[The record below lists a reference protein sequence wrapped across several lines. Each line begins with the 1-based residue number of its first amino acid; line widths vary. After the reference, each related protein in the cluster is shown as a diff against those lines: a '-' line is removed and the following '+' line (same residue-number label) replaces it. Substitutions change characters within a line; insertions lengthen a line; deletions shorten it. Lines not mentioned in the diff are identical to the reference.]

1 MLAFYQASIPNAHRF
16 SLGTGRTDFFLSS
29 VHRLVS
35 VCILRLCMHPVTSPV
50 TAPAASVARHGTQVP
65 HTHTTATA
73 TTQTDDT
80 HRTQPRARGYAG
92 RAGRGGAGAR
102 GRAGGA
108 ATHLT
113 VLLCIVGCVRQLDP
127 RDHGAG
133 GAAEQIRRPVQQGRP
148 PQVPCSHAPAP
159 RGFLPSYL
167 SRFRS
172 WLIECGVC

>member
-1 MLAFYQASIPNAHRF
+1 
-16 SLGTGRTDFFLSS
+16 
-29 VHRLVS
+29 
-35 VCILRLCMHPVTSPV
+35 MHPVTSPV
-50 TAPAASVARHGTQVP
+50 TACAGHAPAASVARHGTQVP
-65 HTHTTATA
+65 HTHTTATTSHHA
-73 TTQTDDT
+73 DRRHSSHTALCEREGT
-80 HRTQPRARGYAG
+80 RP
-92 RAGRGGAGAR
+92 RAGRGGRAE
-102 GRAGGA
+102 GRS
-108 ATHLT
+108 LT
-113 VLLCIVGCVRQLDP
+113 SRCLLCIVGCVRQLDP